1 MDKTQGLKLYDAYT
15 ALLTNTV
22 YGEAGCDI
30 PLLYWIPKLHKC
42 PYKQRYITGTAKC
55 STESP
60 SKNLPS
66 ILTAVKT
73 GFQKYHDT
81 CFSRGGVNQMC

>member
-22 YGEAGCDI
+22 YGEADCDI

-42 PYKQRYITGTAKC
+42 PYKQRYITGTTKC
-55 STESP
+55 STEP
-60 SKNLPS
+60 LLKIYL
-66 ILTAVKT
+66 L
-73 GFQKYHDT
+73 F
-81 CFSRGGVNQMC
+81 